1 MTKKHYKSNYITL
14 IRSLRWWLIGIVV
27 IFALPY
33 FAPIG
38 IIRILIFAAYLSI
51 FAMSWDLMSGYT
63 GYISFGHPFLIALAS
78 YVTAILSCR
87 AAFQPPH
94 IILPIYITIPLGV
107 AASVVGGILLFLPSM
122 KVRGPFFS
130 LISLA
135 YMEILY
141 RLLIVVHPEYT
152 GGDRGLPN
160 LPSIVAGAIPNYY
173 LAFGLMF
180 IIGIGLWFVTRSDV
194 GIVLKAIHLDEDV
207 VESSGINTYKFKMFA
222 FILSA
227 VVAGIGGAFYVHY
240 LGSLG
245 PRRALGTNFLLEI
258 IIAAVIGGMG
268 TITGPIFGAFF
279 LTIIL
284 EYLRPYLFGQ
294 WRFFAYVLLALLII
308 IYKPKG
314 LYGIARDTRNWFS
327 RRSRRK
333 AGDKVYD

>member
-160 LPSIVAGAIPNYY
+160 LPSIVTGAIPNYY

-327 RRSRRK
+327 RISRRK

>member
-1 MTKKHYKSNYITL
+1 MSKKHYKSNYIT
-14 IRSLRWWLIGIVV
+14 IIGSLRWWLIGMVI

-33 FAPIG
+33 FAPVG

-78 YVTAILSCR
+78 YVTAILCYR
-87 AAFQPPH
+87 GAFQPPH
-94 IILPIYITIPLGV
+94 IILPIYITIPLGIAV
-107 AASVVGGILLFLPSM
+107 SVVGGLLIFLPSM
-122 KVRGPFFS
+122 RVRGPFFS

-135 YMEILY
+135 YLEILS

-160 LPSIVAGAIPNYY
+160 IPSIVTGAIPNYY

-180 IIGIGLWFVTRSDV
+180 IIGIGLWFVTRSDI
-194 GIVLKAIHLDEDV
+194 GIVLKAIRLDEDV
-207 VESSGINTYKFKMFA
+207 VESSGINTYKFKLFA
-222 FILSA
+222 FLLSA

-245 PRRALGTNFLLEI
+245 PRRALGTGFLLEI

-279 LTIIL
+279 VTIIL
-284 EYLRPYLFGQ
+284 EYLRPFLFGQ
-294 WRFFAYVLLALLII
+294 WRFLAYSLMALLII

-314 LYGIARDTRNWFS
+314 FYGIAQDTRDWFS
-327 RRSRRK
+327 KRSKKKDR
-333 AGDKVYD
+333 DIVYD

>member
-1 MTKKHYKSNYITL
+1 MGKKHYKSNYITL
-14 IRSLRWWLIGIVV
+14 IRSLRWWLIGMVV
-27 IFALPY
+27 IFALPL
-33 FAPIG
+33 FAPVG
-38 IIRILIFAAYLSI
+38 VIRILIFAAYLSI
-51 FAMSWDLMSGYT
+51 FAMSWDLISGYT

-78 YVTAILSCR
+78 YGTAILCYR
-87 AAFQPPH
+87 GAFQPPH

-107 AASVVGGILLFLPSM
+107 AISVVGGFLIFLPSM
-122 KVRGPFFS
+122 RVRGPFFT

-135 YMEILY
+135 YTQILY
-141 RLLIVVHPEYT
+141 RLITVVHPEYT

-160 LPSIVAGAIPNYY
+160 LPSILTGAIPNYY

-180 IIGIGLWFVTRSDV
+180 IIGIGLWFVTRSDI
-194 GIVLKAIHLDEDV
+194 GIVLNAIRLDEDV

-222 FILSA
+222 FILSS

-245 PRRALGTNFLLEI
+245 PRRALGTEFALNI

-268 TITGPIFGAFF
+268 TITGPIFGALF
-279 LTIIL
+279 LTIVL
-284 EYLRPYLFGQ
+284 EYLRPYLYGQ
-294 WRFFAYVLLALLII
+294 WRFFAYVLVALLII

-314 LYGIARDTRNWFS
+314 LYGIAQDTRDWFS
-327 RRSRRK
+327 RRCRRK

>member
-1 MTKKHYKSNYITL
+1 M
-14 IRSLRWWLIGIVV
+14 
-27 IFALPY
+27 
-33 FAPIG
+33 
-38 IIRILIFAAYLSI
+38 
-51 FAMSWDLMSGYT
+51 
-63 GYISFGHPFLIALAS
+63 
-78 YVTAILSCR
+78 
-87 AAFQPPH
+87 
-94 IILPIYITIPLGV
+94 
-107 AASVVGGILLFLPSM
+107 
-122 KVRGPFFS
+122 
-130 LISLA
+130 
-135 YMEILY
+135 
-141 RLLIVVHPEYT
+141 
-152 GGDRGLPN
+152 
-160 LPSIVAGAIPNYY
+160 
-173 LAFGLMF
+173 
-180 IIGIGLWFVTRSDV
+180 
-194 GIVLKAIHLDEDV
+194 LKAIHLDEDV

-327 RRSRRK
+327 RRSRIK